1 MNNYP
6 SDRVETILGAFLQA
20 RGYKFVSGYN
30 VGVGC
35 GLVSRI
41 QSLAVSGFQN
51 PESGGFQNPESGCI
65 WFLAVLKYGQKKKGS
80 RLWLPFFF
88 CLGECRHKCK
98 YLCWVYLSISLFDK
112 DDSVDLGQNE
122 TLFVFLVYAHLSLG
136 A

>member
-1 MNNYP
+1 MILEVFLCVLGHISVFGYIWYP
-6 SDRVETILGAFLQA
+6 E
-20 RGYKFVSGYN
+20 SGIWFPES
-30 VGVGC
+30 GG
-35 GLVSRI
+35 I
-41 QSLAVSGFQN
+41 QNPESGGLAVSGFQN
-51 PESGGFQNPESGCI
+51 PESGGI

-80 RLWLPFFF
+80 HIRLPFFF
-88 CLGECRHKCK
+88 CLGECRYKCK